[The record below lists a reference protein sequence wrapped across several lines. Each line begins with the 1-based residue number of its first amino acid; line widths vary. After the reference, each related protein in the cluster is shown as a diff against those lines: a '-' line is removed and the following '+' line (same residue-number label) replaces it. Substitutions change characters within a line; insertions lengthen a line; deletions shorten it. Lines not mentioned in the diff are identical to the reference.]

1 MRRLEINCFAEMS
14 VFVRVVE
21 DGGYTAAAKS
31 CSMSPSA
38 VSKLI
43 SRLETRLG
51 ARLLNRSTRRQLL
64 TSEGTAFYERS
75 LTILAA
81 LDEAE
86 QEATASSAPRGIVR
100 VNCNVDIGRLY
111 LLPLLSEFLR
121 HYPDLS
127 VEIFLSD
134 EVVDLIGVRADVAIR
149 SGPLKSSNLV
159 ARRLGETRSLIVA
172 SPAYLATRG
181 TPEVPADL
189 VDHNCLGFTFSQP
202 AMEWSFKSTDGQ
214 LKSVPV
220 TGNIRVSDGNGVRD
234 LAILGIGLARVGF
247 CQVEQDLVYGRL
259 IRVLEDFMPVSKTE
273 VHAVYVGQG
282 GQLPT
287 RVRVFMDYLAAN
299 LKIN

>member
-1 MRRLEINCFAEMS
+1 MRRLDINCFAEMS

-51 ARLLNRSTRRQLL
+51 ARLLNRSTRQQLL

-86 QEATASSAPRGIVR
+86 QEATASSAPRGVVR

-111 LLPLLSEFLR
+111 LLPLLSEFLHR
-121 HYPDLS
+121 YPEVS
-127 VEIFLSD
+127 VEIYLSD
-134 EVVDLIGVRADVAIR
+134 EVVDLISVRADVAIR

-159 ARRLGETRSLIVA
+159 ARRLGETRGLIVA

-247 CQVEQDLVYGRL
+247 CQVEQDLVDGRL
-259 IRVLEDFMPVSKTE
+259 IRVLEDFMPVGKTE

>member
-1 MRRLEINCFAEMS
+1 MRRLDINCFAEMS

-31 CSMSPSA
+31 CAMSPSA

-43 SRLETRLG
+43 SRLENRLG
-51 ARLLNRSTRRQLL
+51 TRLLNRSTRRQLL
-64 TSEGTAFYERS
+64 TPEGTAFYERT

-86 QEATASSAPRGIVR
+86 QEAAASSAPQGTVR

-111 LLPLLSEFLR
+111 LLPLLNEFLGY
-121 HYPDLS
+121 HPGVS

-134 EVVDLIGVRADVAIR
+134 EVVDLISSRADVAIR

-159 ARRLGETRSLIVA
+159 ARRLGETRTLIVA
-172 SPAYLATRG
+172 SPAYLETHG
-181 TPEVPADL
+181 TPTLPSDL
-189 VDHNCLGFTFSQP
+189 ASHNCLGFTFNQP
-202 AMEWSFKSTDGQ
+202 NMEWGFVDGDGQ
-214 LKSVPV
+214 PFSIPV
-220 TGNIRVSDGNGVRD
+220 TGNTRASDGHGVRS
-234 LAILGIGLARVGF
+234 LAILGLGLARVGF
-247 CQVEQDLVYGRL
+247 CQVEQDLAAGQL
-259 IRVLEDFMPVSKTE
+259 LPILEDFMPTGKTE

-282 GQLPT
+282 GRLPT
-287 RVRVFMDYLAAN
+287 RVRVFMDFLAAN

>member
-1 MRRLEINCFAEMS
+1 MRRLDINCFAEMS

-31 CSMSPSA
+31 CAMSPSA

-43 SRLETRLG
+43 SRLENRLG
-51 ARLLNRSTRRQLL
+51 TRLLNRSTRRQRL
-64 TSEGTAFYERS
+64 TPEGTAFYERS

-86 QEATASSAPRGIVR
+86 QEAAASSVPQGTVR

-111 LLPLLSEFLR
+111 LLPLLNEFLGY
-121 HYPDLS
+121 HPAVS

-134 EVVDLIGVRADVAIR
+134 EVVDLISSRADVAIR

-159 ARRLGETRSLIVA
+159 ARRLGETRTLIVA
-172 SPAYLATRG
+172 SPAYLETHG
-181 TPEVPADL
+181 TPTLPSDL
-189 VDHNCLGFTFSQP
+189 ASHNCLGFTFNQP
-202 AMEWSFKSTDGQ
+202 SMEWGFVDGDGQ
-214 LKSVPV
+214 SFSIPV
-220 TGNIRVSDGNGVRD
+220 TGNTQVSDGHGVRN
-234 LAILGIGLARVGF
+234 LAILGLGLARVGF
-247 CQVEQDLVYGRL
+247 CQVEQDLAAGQL
-259 IRVLEDFMPVSKTE
+259 LPILEDFMPPGKTE

-282 GQLPT
+282 GRLPT
-287 RVRVFMDYLAAN
+287 RVRAFMDFLAAN

>member
-1 MRRLEINCFAEMS
+1 MS

-31 CSMSPSA
+31 CAMSPSA

-43 SRLETRLG
+43 SRLENRLG

-64 TSEGTAFYERS
+64 TPEGTAFYERS

-86 QEATASSAPRGIVR
+86 QEAAASSAPQGTVR

-111 LLPLLSEFLR
+111 LLPLLNEFLC
-121 HYPDLS
+121 HHPGVS

-134 EVVDLIGVRADVAIR
+134 EVVDLISSRADVAIR

-159 ARRLGETRSLIVA
+159 ARRLGETRTLIVA
-172 SPAYLATRG
+172 SPTYLETRG
-181 TPEVPADL
+181 IPRLPSDL
-189 VDHNCLGFTFSQP
+189 AGHHCLGFTFSQP
-202 AMEWSFKSTDGQ
+202 SMEWSFKAGDGE
-214 LKSVPV
+214 SICVPV
-220 TGNIRVSDGNGVRD
+220 TGNARVSDGNGVRD
-234 LAILGIGLARVGF
+234 LAIHGLGLARVGF
-247 CQVEQDLVYGRL
+247 CQVEQDLAAGRL
-259 IRVLEDFMPVSKTE
+259 VPVLEDFMPPGKTE

-282 GQLPT
+282 GRLPT
-287 RVRVFMDYLAAN
+287 RVRAFMDFLAAN
-299 LKIN
+299 LKIH